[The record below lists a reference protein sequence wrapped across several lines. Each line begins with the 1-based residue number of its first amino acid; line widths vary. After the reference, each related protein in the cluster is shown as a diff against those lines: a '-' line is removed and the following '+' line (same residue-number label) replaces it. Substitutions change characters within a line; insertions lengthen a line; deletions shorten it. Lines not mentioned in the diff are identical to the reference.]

1 MEKRTFR
8 ETGGTKKKGRKLFLV
23 FGALFFVAAISAAL
37 ISVHLL
43 SNPEEEAF
51 QRQHEEE
58 DLADAYI
65 KAALNGSLSGYREK
79 IDGFKRS
86 GAYERNESEVS
97 EKEAEGG
104 TEAADDPEPD
114 DFSDDVWYARDGVTY
129 TPDYAHGYVECV
141 LEIVNERVK
150 IRRGIYSGT
159 WDDIYFDLDIW
170 MAVAARPDYEL
181 GKTHYC
187 IYGHNHPVQD
197 LSFNRLRY
205 TEKDDVFRLYTA
217 DTVYEYRVTRDPFP
231 LSREEAAVLLTDNF
245 ELSAEYCYILTCG
258 RDEHR
263 YMDTV
268 VEGKLQETYT
278 AEAWKAL
285 GGKKTEKQ
293 E

>member
-1 MEKRTFR
+1 MKGILKGILKRIT
-8 ETGGTKKKGRKLFLV
+8 TCSL
-23 FGALFFVAAISAAL
+23 ALLLLLSLLPADALAAEVRQALAGDVWAAIGEL
-37 ISVHLL
+37 EQEGL
-43 SNPEEEAF
+43 EG
-51 QRQHEEE
+51 
-58 DLADAYI
+58 DAVLMDAESDPSKDPDYY
-65 KAALNGSLSGYREK
+65 ASLSE
-79 IDGFKRS
+79 
-86 GAYERNESEVS
+86 EV
-97 EKEAEGG
+97 EAL
-104 TEAADDPEPD
+104 
-114 DFSDDVWYARDGVTY
+114 VT
-129 TPDYAHGYVECV
+129 
-141 LEIVNERVK
+141 
-150 IRRGIYSGT
+150 
-159 WDDIYFDLDIW
+159 
-170 MAVAARPDYEL
+170 ARPDYEL

-205 TEKDDVFRLYTA
+205 TEKGDVFRLYTA